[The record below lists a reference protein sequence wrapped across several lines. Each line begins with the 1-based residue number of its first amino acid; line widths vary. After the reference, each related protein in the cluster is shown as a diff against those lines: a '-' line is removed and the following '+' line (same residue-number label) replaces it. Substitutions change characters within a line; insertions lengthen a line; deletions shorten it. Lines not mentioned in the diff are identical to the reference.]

1 MPDCLRG
8 RLRIR
13 ERNHWRRPCIPPKQI
28 TCISL
33 RTRPAEG
40 TSFPPR
46 IPPIRRQWKP
56 TGMEP
61 KSARNPPKPR
71 GKRLELARWLEREHP
86 EIIGEREWDDL
97 RTLLA
102 PVSESHLRH
111 LLRDAGVPLEPLVEG
126 VRQDSLDT
134 LESSLLR
141 LLDEYEAGDR
151 DRRVLVR

>member
-1 MPDCLRG
+1 
-8 RLRIR
+8 
-13 ERNHWRRPCIPPKQI
+13 
-28 TCISL
+28 
-33 RTRPAEG
+33 
-40 TSFPPR
+40 
-46 IPPIRRQWKP
+46 
-56 TGMEP
+56 MEP

-86 EIIGEREWDDL
+86 EIIGEREWDEL

-151 DRRVLVR
+151 DRRVLVRRLVIAAKDHARWAGRSELKKAEKEEMILWMTTWLENPPLFRDWVRLRRIAAAL